1 MQRKLRL
8 FVSAFDMK
16 NTYWIW
22 QYDEWPHFC
31 WNNDSLIA
39 SLARVREKQ
48 GRLLGLMDGLG
59 FDVQNTSSLEVMT
72 EDVLRNSEIEGL
84 RLNAEHVRSSVARH
98 LGLDI
103 GGLSHLDH
111 YTEGVVQV
119 MMDAVQQADNPL
131 TEQRLFNWHAA
142 LFPSG
147 RSGITPITVAA
158 WRTGKE
164 PMLVVSGAMGK
175 EKIHYEA
182 PPSDDVPCQMQ
193 QFMQWFNS
201 EPTTDPV
208 LKAAIAH
215 LWFVNIHPFDD
226 GNGRLTRTLTDMLL
240 ARADG
245 SPRRFYS
252 MSAAI
257 LRDRNNYYDLLEY
270 MGKHGLDITRWL
282 LWFLQT
288 MGNAIDTAIEK
299 TQRAIH
305 ISLFWQKHSTIALNE
320 RQIKVINRL
329 WDGFEGKLNTSKWAK
344 MTKTSA
350 ATALRDIQDLVD
362 KGILC
367 RTEEGGRSTHY
378 KLVEYGTSPTTT
390 KGTN

>member
-1 MQRKLRL
+1 
-8 FVSAFDMK
+8 MK
-16 NTYWIW
+16 TPYWIW
-22 QYDEWPHFC
+22 QYAEWPRFC
-31 WNNDSLIA
+31 WNNDSIIA
-39 SLARVREKQ
+39 PLAHVREKQ

-59 FDVQNTSSLEVMT
+59 FDMQSASSLDVMT

-84 RLNAEHVRSSVARH
+84 LLNAEHVRSSVARH
-98 LGLDI
+98 LGLDTA
-103 GGLSHLDH
+103 GLPIPDH

-119 MMDAVQQADNPL
+119 MMDAVQQADAPL

-142 LFPSG
+142 LFPTG
-147 RSGITPITVAA
+147 RSGIIPITVAA
-158 WRTGKE
+158 WRTGDE

-182 PPSDDVPCQMQ
+182 PPSDDVPRQMDL
-193 QFMQWFNS
+193 FIQWFNS
-201 EPTTDPV
+201 ESTTDPV

-252 MSAAI
+252 MSASI
-257 LRDRNNYYDLLEY
+257 LRDKKNYYDLLEY
-270 MGKHGLDITRWL
+270 IGKHGLDITPWL
-282 LWFLQT
+282 LWFLKT
-288 MGNAIDTAIEK
+288 MENAIDTATEK
-299 TQRAIH
+299 TQRVIRK
-305 ISLFWQKHSTIALNE
+305 SLFWQEHRNVALNE

-344 MTKTSA
+344 MTKTST
-350 ATALRDIQDLVD
+350 ATALRDIQDLVE

-367 RTEEGGRSTHY
+367 RTEEGGRSTNY
-378 KLVEYGTSPTTT
+378 KLAGE
-390 KGTN
+390 

>member
-1 MQRKLRL
+1 
-8 FVSAFDMK
+8 
-16 NTYWIW
+16 
-22 QYDEWPHFC
+22 
-31 WNNDSLIA
+31 
-39 SLARVREKQ
+39 
-48 GRLLGLMDGLG
+48 MDGLG
-59 FDVQNTSSLEVMT
+59 FDVQSASSLEVMT

-84 RLNAEHVRSSVARH
+84 LLNAEHVRSSVARH
-98 LGLDI
+98 LGLDTA
-103 GGLSHLDH
+103 GLLHSDH

-142 LFPSG
+142 LFPTG
-147 RSGITPITVAA
+147 RSGIIPITVAA
-158 WRTGKE
+158 WRTGEE
-164 PMLVVSGAMGK
+164 PMQVVSGAMGK

-182 PPSDDVPCQMQ
+182 PPSDDVPRQ
-193 QFMQWFNS
+193 MQWFLQWFNN

-240 ARADG
+240 ARADR

-257 LRDRNNYYDLLEY
+257 LRDKNNYYDLLEY
-270 MGKHGLDITRWL
+270 MGKHGLDITQWL

-288 MGNAIDTAIEK
+288 MENAIDTAVEK
-299 TQRAIH
+299 TQRVIQK
-305 ISLFWQKHSTIALNE
+305 SLFWQEHHSVALNE

-344 MTKTSA
+344 MTKTSS
-350 ATALRDIQDLVD
+350 ATALRDIKDLVE

-367 RTEEGGRSTHY
+367 STEEGGRSTNY
-378 KLVEYGTSPTTT
+378 KLVE
-390 KGTN
+390 

>member
-1 MQRKLRL
+1 MYFCSKNIKL
-8 FVSAFDMK
+8 FVSIVDMK
-16 NTYWIW
+16 TPYWIW
-22 QYDEWPHFC
+22 QYAEWPHFC
-31 WNNDSLIA
+31 WNNDSIIA

-59 FDVQNTSSLEVMT
+59 FDVQSASSLEVMT

-84 RLNAEHVRSSVARH
+84 LLNADYVRSSVARH
-98 LGLDI
+98 LGLDTA
-103 GGLSHLDH
+103 GLPHSDH

-119 MMDAVQQADNPL
+119 MMDAVQQADAPL
-131 TEQRLFNWHAA
+131 TEHRLFNWHAA
-142 LFPSG
+142 LFPTG
-147 RSGITPITVAA
+147 RSGIIPITVAA
-158 WRTGKE
+158 WRTGEE
-164 PMLVVSGAMGK
+164 PMQVVSGVMGK

-182 PPSDDVPCQMQ
+182 PPSDDVPRQMQ
-193 QFMQWFNS
+193 LFIQWFNS

-215 LWFVNIHPFDD
+215 LWFINIHPFDD

-245 SPRRFYS
+245 LPRRFYS

-257 LRDRNNYYDLLEY
+257 LRDKNNYYDLLEY
-270 MGKHGLDITRWL
+270 MGKHGMDITRWL

-288 MGNAIDTAIEK
+288 MENAIDTAVGK
-299 TQRAIH
+299 TQRVIQK
-305 ISLFWQKHSTIALNE
+305 SLFWQEHRTVVLNE

-329 WDGFEGKLNTSKWAK
+329 WDGFEGKLNTSKWAE
-344 MTKTSA
+344 MTKTST

-362 KGILC
+362 KGILR
-367 RTEEGGRSTHY
+367 RTEEGGRSTNY
-378 KLVEYGTSPTTT
+378 ELV
-390 KGTN
+390 

>member
-1 MQRKLRL
+1 M
-8 FVSAFDMK
+8 
-16 NTYWIW
+16 NTPYWIW
-22 QYDEWPHFC
+22 QYAEWPHFC
-31 WNNDSLIA
+31 WNNDSIIA

-59 FDVQNTSSLEVMT
+59 FDLQSASSLEVMT

-84 RLNAEHVRSSVARH
+84 LLNADHVRSSVARH
-98 LGLDI
+98 LGLDTA
-103 GGLSHLDH
+103 GLPHSDH

-119 MMDAVQQADNPL
+119 MMDAVQQADTPL

-142 LFPSG
+142 LFPTG
-147 RSGITPITVAA
+147 RSGVVPIIVAA
-158 WRTGKE
+158 WRTGEE

-182 PPSDDVPCQMQ
+182 PPSDDVPRQMRL
-193 QFMQWFNS
+193 FLQWFNS

-245 SPRRFYS
+245 LSRRFYS

-257 LRDRNNYYDLLEY
+257 LRDRNNYYELLEY
-270 MGKHGLDITRWL
+270 MGKHGMDITRWL
-282 LWFLQT
+282 LWFLHT
-288 MGNAIDTAIEK
+288 MENAIDTAVAK
-299 TQRAIH
+299 TQRVVKK
-305 ISLFWQKHSTIALNE
+305 SLFWQEHRTVALNE
-320 RQIKVINRL
+320 RQVKVINRL

-367 RTEEGGRSTHY
+367 RTEEGGRSTNY
-378 KLVEYGTSPTTT
+378 KLVE
-390 KGTN
+390 

>member
-1 MQRKLRL
+1 
-8 FVSAFDMK
+8 MK
-16 NTYWIW
+16 TPYWIW
-22 QYDEWPHFC
+22 QYAEWPHFC
-31 WNNDSLIA
+31 WNNDSIIA
-39 SLARVREKQ
+39 PLARVREKQ

-59 FDVQNTSSLEVMT
+59 FDLQSASSLEVMT

-84 RLNAEHVRSSVARH
+84 LLNADHVRSSVARH
-98 LGLDI
+98 LGIDTA
-103 GGLSHLDH
+103 GLPYSDH
-111 YTEGVVQV
+111 YTEGIVQV
-119 MMDAVQQADNPL
+119 MMDAVQQADAPL

-142 LFPSG
+142 LFPAG
-147 RSGITPITVAA
+147 RSGVTPITVAA

-175 EKIHYEA
+175 ERIHYEA
-182 PPSDDVPCQMQ
+182 PPSDDIPRQMQ
-193 QFMQWFNS
+193 WFLQWFNS
-201 EPTTDPV
+201 ENTTDPV

-245 SPRRFYS
+245 LPRRFYS

-257 LRDRNNYYDLLEY
+257 LRDRNSYYDLLEY
-270 MGKHGLDITRWL
+270 MGKHGMDITRWL

-288 MGNAIDTAIEK
+288 MENAIDTAVET
-299 TQRAIH
+299 TQRVVQK
-305 ISLFWQKHSTIALNE
+305 SLFWQEHRTVALNE
-320 RQIKVINRL
+320 RQIKVINHL

-344 MTKTSA
+344 MTKTST

-367 RTEEGGRSTHY
+367 RTEEGGRSTNY
-378 KLVEYGTSPTTT
+378 KLVD
-390 KGTN
+390 

>member
-1 MQRKLRL
+1 
-8 FVSAFDMK
+8 MK
-16 NTYWIW
+16 TPYWIW
-22 QYDEWPHFC
+22 QYAEWPHFC
-31 WNNDSLIA
+31 WNNDSIIA

-59 FDVQNTSSLEVMT
+59 FDVQSASSLEVMT

-84 RLNAEHVRSSVARH
+84 LLNADHVRSSVARH
-98 LGLDI
+98 LGIDM
-103 GGLSHLDH
+103 GGLSHSDH

-119 MMDAVQQADNPL
+119 MMDAVQQADAPL
-131 TEQRLFNWHAA
+131 TELRLFNWHAA
-142 LFPSG
+142 LFPTG
-147 RSGITPITVAA
+147 RSGIIPITVAA
-158 WRTGKE
+158 WRTGE
-164 PMLVVSGAMGK
+164 APMQVVSGAMGK

-182 PPSDDVPCQMQ
+182 PPSDDVPRQMQ
-193 QFMQWFNS
+193 LFLQWFNS

-257 LRDRNNYYDLLEY
+257 LRDKNNYYDLLEY
-270 MGKHGLDITRWL
+270 MGKHGMDITRWL

-288 MGNAIDTAIEK
+288 MESAIDTAVEK
-299 TQRAIH
+299 TQRVIRK
-305 ISLFWQKHSTIALNE
+305 SLFWQEHRTVVLNE

-344 MTKTSA
+344 MTKTST

-362 KGILC
+362 KGILR
-367 RTEEGGRSTHY
+367 RTEEGGRSTNY
-378 KLVEYGTSPTTT
+378 ELVD
-390 KGTN
+390 

>member
-1 MQRKLRL
+1 
-8 FVSAFDMK
+8 MK
-16 NTYWIW
+16 KPCWIW

-31 WNNDSLIA
+31 WSNDSIIA
-39 SLARVREKQ
+39 SLVRVREKQ

-59 FDVQNTSSLEVMT
+59 FDAQNASSLEVMI

-84 RLNAEHVRSSVARH
+84 LLNAENVRSSVARH

-103 GGLSHLDH
+103 GGLSHSDH
-111 YTEGVVQV
+111 YTEGVVKV
-119 MMDAVQQADNPL
+119 MMDAVQQADTPL
-131 TEQRLFNWHAA
+131 TEQRLFDWHAA
-142 LFPSG
+142 LFPTG
-147 RSGITPITVAA
+147 RSGITSITVAA
-158 WRTGKE
+158 WRTGEE

-182 PPSDDVPCQMQ
+182 PPSDDVPYQMQ
-193 QFMQWFNS
+193 RFIQWFNS

-257 LRDRNNYYDLLEY
+257 LRDRNNYYDMLEY
-270 MGKHGLDITRWL
+270 MGRHGLDITQWL

-288 MGNAIDTAIEK
+288 MGKAIEK
-299 TQRAIH
+299 AIETTQRAIQK
-305 ISLFWQKHSTIALNE
+305 SLFWQKHCTVALNE

-367 RTEEGGRSTHY
+367 RAEEGGRSTNY
-378 KLVEYGTSPTTT
+378 KLVE
-390 KGTN
+390 